1 MRDNCVLKFS
11 VKVNLKRLGGFLKLE
26 IVYLHAHMCVF
37 IWLTCRYFYRFCFA
51 WSIKFLINFGFR
63 LKHLVYVFIFVTSIS
78 NLFPIT
84 SKVMALWLKLKFSK
98 YCGNLFFLNDI
109 VVMSF
114 KFLCDGFFMT
124 LNGMLYFCYRQLVG
138 HNH

>member
-1 MRDNCVLKFS
+1 M
-11 VKVNLKRLGGFLKLE
+11 KLF
-26 IVYLHAHMCVF
+26 IYMHICTCVF

-114 KFLCDGFFMT
+114 KFLCDGFFLWLWMGCYIFAIDSWWVIIINLMCT
-124 LNGMLYFCYRQLVG
+124 CTFIYLY
-138 HNH
+138 

>member
-26 IVYLHAHMCVF
+26 IVYLHAHMYMC
-37 IWLTCRYFYRFCFA
+37 IHLTYMQLLLQILLCL
-51 WSIKFLINFGFR
+51 INDKFLINFGFR

-84 SKVMALWLKLKFSK
+84 SKVMAL
-98 YCGNLFFLNDI
+98 
-109 VVMSF
+109 
-114 KFLCDGFFMT
+114 
-124 LNGMLYFCYRQLVG
+124 
-138 HNH
+138 